1 MGITYTGEEP
11 VETLFSG
18 ARIYSPDPATGEA
31 LIELPLTEYCK
42 QDPED
47 YWKLA
52 AVALIEARRL
62 GYTSSEMG
70 HPSTLIG
77 EARRWVRD
85 NQDLSDT
92 IKKGDARVWLV
103 IRPGTER
110 LLYAKQ
116 NDVGDSA
123 YRLAVA
129 GGYPGTLVQW
139 LTALDAVSAIHSV
152 NMAHGD
158 QFIPI
163 SRWSIKVTPK

>member
-1 MGITYTGEEP
+1 MTIVTEP
-11 VETLFSG
+11 TETLFSG
-18 ARIYSPDPATGEA
+18 ARIYNPDQITGEA
-31 LIELPLTEYCK
+31 LIELPLTEYYK
-42 QDPED
+42 QNPED

-85 NQDLSDT
+85 NQDLTDT
-92 IKKGDARVWLV
+92 IKKGDVQVWLV

-110 LLYAKQ
+110 LLYTPQK
-116 NDVGDSA
+116 DLGDSA

-129 GGYPGTLVQW
+129 QGFKGTLAQW
-139 LTALDAVSAIHSV
+139 LSVLGVVSAIHSTDITD
-152 NMAHGD
+152 GD

-163 SRWSIKVTPK
+163 TRWSIKVTPR